1 MKCPKT
7 STLVTCTQGKEVEI
21 FDLFAQLIIEEM
33 EDGKL
38 PKLTALQLL
47 ERLERLYY
55 RLHDYATSE
64 EDLWL

>member
-1 MKCPKT
+1 MKCPKH
-7 STLVTCTQGKEVEI
+7 STVIRCTQGKEIEA
-21 FDLFAQLIIEEM
+21 FDTIAQLILEEV

-38 PKLTALQLL
+38 SKLTAIQLL
-47 ERLERLYY
+47 ERIERLYY